1 MFVSSY
7 LNIAIKILFLLFEMC
22 LQLRIRC
29 LECLRQIIFDRDAGL
44 LCMPDFSDIKH
55 VLLGATAELT
65 LVSVYQYQTLQAWP
79 QRRPRSLGLE
89 LHMPWPRHS
98 AGGLHLDLDL

>member
-22 LQLRIRC
+22 FQLRIRC

-44 LCMPDFSDIKH
+44 LCMPDFSDIKICSYGCNRRAH
-55 VLLGATAELT
+55 PRIRLSISDIASFAPAPAP
-65 LVSVYQYQTLQAWP
+65 VSRT
-79 QRRPRSLGLE
+79 
-89 LHMPWPRHS
+89 
-98 AGGLHLDLDL
+98 